1 MGADSLARRSLIIL
15 RPGSL
20 VVGNPTGRKRIC
32 AKVRVYLRD
41 HRQRPDR
48 RKILRR
54 RHLDLVRGRWRIVA
68 RTTKSTGEQGI
79 KSSRK
84 NRDRSRLAP
93 RRGKRRPER
102 RSGVP
107 APPWG
112 PHTCAV
118 FLSSEIN
125 RARGQPAGP
134 EPAWH
139 GYQRGS
145 APGLPRRRRADH
157 REHYGRLRSHQPSP
171 QSRNPTRVSAL
182 AKRNIRRCRHL
193 RPLYFSYRPM
203 QRSIFGVIS
212 KGFAKPYRKHI

>member
-125 RARGQPAGP
+125 RARGAACRAGTRLAWLPA
-134 EPAWH
+134 
-139 GYQRGS
+139 
-145 APGLPRRRRADH
+145 
-157 REHYGRLRSHQPSP
+157 RLRSGAAPP
-171 QSRNPTRVSAL
+171 QTRRSSRT
-182 AKRNIRRCRHL
+182 L
-193 RPLYFSYRPM
+193 RPIAISSAISTVSKPDSCFSV
-203 QRSIFGVIS
+203 G
-212 KGFAKPYRKHI
+212 